1 MTAKIPAIER
11 SFVGGRATVR
21 PTGLRMTPDEN
32 SPLHRRVALL
42 QGRVEAI
49 KETIV
54 MANRLGERVDP
65 TVSREQALSTLLSNW
80 LEMIHW
86 LDEAAAEAEHEKR
99 LLDVEAAN

>member
-1 MTAKIPAIER
+1 
-11 SFVGGRATVR
+11 
-21 PTGLRMTPDEN
+21 
-32 SPLHRRVALL
+32 
-42 QGRVEAI
+42 
-49 KETIV
+49 

>member
-1 MTAKIPAIER
+1 ERPAAAWNLIGVLVAAYPV
-11 SFVGGRATVR
+11 S
-21 PTGLRMTPDEN
+21 LRMTPDKN
-32 SPLHRRVALL
+32 PSLHRRVAIL
-42 QGRVEAI
+42 QGRAEAI
-49 KETIV
+49 KEAIL

-65 TVSREQALSTLLSNW
+65 TVSREQALSMFLSNW